1 LEEIAMKT
9 LGFALLALVT
19 LALPASAEKAELK
32 GAALMAHPATKVAL
46 ENMALMHAGKIDDA
60 VKMGTKA
67 MQADWKALPDE
78 DRKMMSEMMQHFA
91 VPDAEF
97 RAEVEKFGTLT
108 VDGDKASLVVEKKTQ
123 DDSSNST
130 ETKTIR
136 LMMEDGAWRVTRGK

>member
-1 LEEIAMKT
+1 MKT

-108 VDGDKASLVVEKKTQ
+108 VDGDKATLVVEKTTK
-123 DDSSNST
+123 DENGSGT
-130 ETKTIR
+130 ETKTIH

>member
-1 LEEIAMKT
+1 MKT
-9 LGFALLALVT
+9 LGLALLALVS
-19 LALPASAEKAELK
+19 LASPATAEKAELK

-67 MQADWKALPDE
+67 MQADWKALPAE
-78 DRKMMSEMMQHFA
+78 DRKMMSEMMQTFA

-108 VDGDKASLVVEKKTQ
+108 IDGDKATLVVEKKTQ
-123 DDSSNST
+123 DDTGNST

-136 LMMEDGAWRVTRGK
+136 LQKEDGAWRVTRGK

>member
-1 LEEIAMKT
+1 MKT
-9 LGFALLALVT
+9 LGFALLTLVT
-19 LALPASAEKAELK
+19 LALPAAAEKAELK

-46 ENMALMHAGKIDDA
+46 ENMALMHAGKIDEA

-97 RAEVEKFGTLT
+97 RAEVEKFGKLT
-108 VDGDKASLVVEKKTQ
+108 IDGDMATLLVEKTTK
-123 DDSSNST
+123 DENSSGT

-136 LMMEDGAWRVTRGK
+136 LLQEDGQWRVTRGK